1 MSVLRLVVVR
11 GRHRLTLLNFPIL
24 LVVQLNRN
32 LGRSIRIHSL
42 AELTSLERFLII
54 FVLIVLSGG
63 GVSIRGG
70 RCG

>member
-1 MSVLRLVVVR
+1 MSVLRLLVVR

-32 LGRSIRIHSL
+32 LGWSIRIHSL

-54 FVLIVLSGG
+54 FLIVLSGR